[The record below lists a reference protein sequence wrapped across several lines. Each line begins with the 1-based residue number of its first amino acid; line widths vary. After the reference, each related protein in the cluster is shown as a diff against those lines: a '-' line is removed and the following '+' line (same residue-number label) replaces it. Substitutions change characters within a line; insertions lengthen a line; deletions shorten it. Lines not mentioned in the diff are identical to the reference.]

1 MSRWKQPNTSDASS
15 GAGEEPRSNGSTKP
29 AEVPLRA
36 GLVQAAGRSYLDSI
50 KLALDK
56 LGIAPEVFDG
66 IPVALNL
73 DAEIRVSRAQ
83 QVRYLT
89 MLSEGIHW
97 LYSDPLT
104 QEQRPLDDG
113 EVTLLK
119 GSRHVLSVEQLLSQS
134 LALTKTMLQAKADID
149 PGDSQRNG
157 SVSLRIEV
165 MGPRT
170 ESTELPELDQEA
182 SDEDEGPTSPDVV
195 VGPKSTNGYD

>member
-1 MSRWKQPNTSDASS
+1 MSRRKQPNTSDASS
-15 GAGEEPRSNGSTKP
+15 GAGEDPRAHGATKP
-29 AEVPLRA
+29 QAAPPGA
-36 GLVQAAGRSYLDSI
+36 GIVQAAGRSYLDSI
-50 KLALDK
+50 KESLDK
-56 LGIAPEVFDG
+56 LGIAPDVFDG

-73 DAEIRVSRAQ
+73 DAEIRVSRANQ
-83 QVRYLT
+83 ARYLR

-113 EVTLLK
+113 EVVSLR
-119 GSRHVLSVEQLLSQS
+119 GSRHVLSVEQLLSAS

-165 MGPRT
+165 MGART
-170 ESTELPELDQEA
+170 ESHELPELDQEA
-182 SDEDEGPTSPDVV
+182 SDDDDGPTAPDIVE
-195 VGPKSTNGYD
+195 GPKSTNGYD